1 MADFDKDEYKFPDEI
16 EDTRGKSVDES
27 EAELEIEIVDDT
39 PEKDRNRTPMKD
51 QPADVTEEELNRY
64 SDQKLKD
71 RLAHLGKGIHETR
84 RAKEAAEREREE
96 AVNLANSVIEENRR
110 LKGSLAKGNE
120 VLLDQ
125 AKHSLQV
132 DLATAKKKYKEAY
145 ESGDSDALL
154 EAQELLTDTKFKIDK
169 VDNYRP
175 ALQNEESSVQIE
187 PEVQRDSKAQA
198 WQDDNQWFGQDEEMT
213 GFALAL
219 HQKLVKSG
227 VDTRSDEYYKRINS
241 RMRQVFPE
249 NFGGEARI
257 DESEKSRKSSNV
269 VAPVT
274 RSVAPK
280 KITLTT
286 TQVALAKKLGVPIEL
301 YAKKVA
307 EEMRKQNG

>member
-1 MADFDKDEYKFPDEI
+1 MEEFKFPDEI
-16 EDTRGKSVDES
+16 ENEAKSVDTDDN
-27 EAELEIEIVDDT
+27 LEIEVVDDT

-84 RAKEAAEREREE
+84 RAKEAAEREKEE
-96 AVNLANSVIEENRR
+96 ALRLAQSVIEENKK

-120 VLLDQ
+120 ALLDQ
-125 AKHSLQV
+125 AKHTLKLDV
-132 DLATAKKKYKEAY
+132 ENAKKQYKEAY
-145 ESGDSDALL
+145 EAGDSEALVA
-154 EAQELLTDTKFKIDK
+154 AQELLTDTKFKLDRVENFK
-169 VDNYRP
+169 P
-175 ALQNEESSVQIE
+175 TLQDDENSVQIE
-187 PEVQRDSKAQA
+187 PEVPYDAKAQA
-198 WQDDNQWFGQDEEMT
+198 WKENNQWFGEDEEMT
-213 GFALAL
+213 AVALAL

-227 VDTRSDEYYKRINS
+227 VNTRSDEYYKRIDA
-241 RMRQVFPE
+241 RMKQVFPE
-249 NFGGEARI
+249 NFDSEDRV
-257 DESEKSRKSSNV
+257 DESEKSRKSSSV

>member
-1 MADFDKDEYKFPDEI
+1 MADYEKDEFKFPDEV
-16 EDTRGKSVDES
+16 ENEGKPADDV
-27 EAELEIEIVDDT
+27 EAELEIEVVDDT

-51 QPADVTEEELNRY
+51 QPAEVTEEELNRY

-84 RAKEAAEREREE
+84 RAKEAAEREKEE
-96 AVNLANSVIEENRR
+96 ALRLAQSVIEENKK

-125 AKHSLQV
+125 AKHSLKV
-132 DLATAKKKYKEAY
+132 DLEAAKKKYKEAY
-145 ESGDSDALL
+145 ESGDSDALVA
-154 EAQELLTDTKFKIDK
+154 AQELLTDTKFKLDK
-169 VDNYRP
+169 VENFKP
-175 ALQNEESSVQIE
+175 TLQQEENSVQIE
-187 PEVQRDSKAQA
+187 PEVQYDAKAQA
-198 WQDDNQWFGQDEEMT
+198 WKDKNQWFGEDEEMT
-213 GFALAL
+213 AVALAL

-227 VDTRSDEYYKRINS
+227 VNTRSDEYYKRIDA
-241 RMRQVFPE
+241 RMKQVFPE
-249 NFGGEARI
+249 NFDSENRV
-257 DESEKSRKSSNV
+257 DESEKSRKSSSV

-307 EEMRKQNG
+307 EEQRKQNG